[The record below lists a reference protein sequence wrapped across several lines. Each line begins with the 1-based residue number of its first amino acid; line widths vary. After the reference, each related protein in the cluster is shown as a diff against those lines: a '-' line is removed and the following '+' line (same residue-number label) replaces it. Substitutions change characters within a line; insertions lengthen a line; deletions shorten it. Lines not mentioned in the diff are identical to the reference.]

1 MKEVASL
8 AVVIVLVIALALMKH
23 SSWLPLPGATSN
35 DNRVKICHNP
45 SLFFTG
51 SPASST
57 HLFSHPGVVES
68 EGSSAGTQKKKP
80 KIEKIVFSAASRR
93 DSPNKK

>member
-23 SSWLPLPGATSN
+23 SSWLPLPGASSN

-57 HLFSHPGVVES
+57 HLFSHRGVV
-68 EGSSAGTQKKKP
+68 GSSAGTQKKKP
-80 KIEKIVFSAASRR
+80 KI
-93 DSPNKK
+93 